1 MNSDDILKIHNLKN
15 TGCRKHIIN
24 ELLGTQTALSES
36 EIKTAL
42 PDLFDRV
49 TFYRSLKILEEKN
62 IIHRIVL
69 HDTTIKYALNK
80 LMTDDINHVHYHC
93 TNCNDVTCGTISITE
108 KLHPTNGFS
117 IQTADVVLEGICENC
132 NSKK

>member
-24 ELLGTQTALSES
+24 ELLDAKTALSEN
-36 EIKTAL
+36 EIKAAL

-49 TFYRSLKILEEKN
+49 TFYRSLKTLEEKE

-80 LMTDDINHVHYHC
+80 QMTDNHVHYHC
-93 TNCNDVTCGTISITE
+93 TNCNDVTCGTISITD
-108 KLHPTNGFS
+108 KLLPTNGFS

-132 NSKK
+132 NSKQ